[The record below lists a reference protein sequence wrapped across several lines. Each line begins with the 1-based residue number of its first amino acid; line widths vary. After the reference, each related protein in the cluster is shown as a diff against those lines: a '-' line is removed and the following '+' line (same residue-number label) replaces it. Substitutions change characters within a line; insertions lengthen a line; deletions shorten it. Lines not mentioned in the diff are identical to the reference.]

1 MSRGDGRSGAFTLQL
16 ILIVVLIVGGAGATL
31 YFAGDRVTQ
40 QLHDWFASSG
50 GGDLAAVPQP
60 RGAGNSGTPSL
71 ADMPALVGSSAATPE
86 SWPALSPAD
95 LLAQKAALGDRALGD
110 TAFDQP
116 PARRFARPFTAP
128 VNRPLLGVLITG
140 LGLDRGVTA
149 AAIAG
154 LPAEVSLS
162 FDPTA
167 PELADWI
174 AAARVFGH
182 EALVDLPLQSK
193 ADRDSGRDPGAQGLV
208 VGLNDDEADRRIDA
222 VAGAAPQVFGITGI
236 GGDALLL
243 DDTAAAQLAHEIARL
258 GLAFIDTSG
267 EPMSQAASAAQQ
279 AGLATARSAV
289 TLDERGAKAAILER
303 LAAAADLA
311 QEQGHALAVATASPV
326 TITTLADWLRRLD
339 DQAPLPAPV
348 SALLQR

>member
-1 MSRGDGRSGAFTLQL
+1 MSRGDGRSGAFALL
-16 ILIVVLIVGGAGATL
+16 LLLVVALIVGGAGAGL

-60 RGAGNSGTPSL
+60 RGGGEAAPPSL
-71 ADMPALVGSSAATPE
+71 ADMPALVGGNAATPE

-95 LLAQKAALGDRALGD
+95 LLAQKAALGDRALSD

-128 VNRPLLGVLITG
+128 DGRPLLGLLITG
-140 LGLDRGVTA
+140 LGADRGVTA

-154 LPAEVSLS
+154 LPADVSLS
-162 FDPTA
+162 FDPNA
-167 PELADWI
+167 AELADWI

-243 DDTAAAQLAHEIARL
+243 DDTAAAQLAREIARL

-267 EPMSQAASAAQQ
+267 EPMSLAGSAAKP
-279 AGLATARSAV
+279 AGLTTVRSSIA
-289 TLDERGAKAAILER
+289 LDERPAKAAILER

-311 QEQGHALAVATASPV
+311 QEQGRALAVAKAAPV

-339 DQAPLPAPV
+339 DRGPLPAPA